1 MSDDFGDSFIA
12 ARTMRNTAD
21 IAQELRNINNEL
33 RAMRQDMVS
42 VDKWNDLVKKYNCDT
57 SRFYAQSEEAMAIIK
72 ENIEILP
79 FEYEEACDR
88 VNKKGDEAFN
98 AEAQNRS

>member
-33 RAMRQDMVS
+33 RAMR
-42 VDKWNDLVKKYNCDT
+42 
-57 SRFYAQSEEAMAIIK
+57 
-72 ENIEILP
+72 
-79 FEYEEACDR
+79 
-88 VNKKGDEAFN
+88 
-98 AEAQNRS
+98 